1 MPEFVCRLGSSDG
14 SVLELRRV
22 AVSAD
27 ALRRELEG
35 EGFHIFSV
43 SRARSRIRMTLLS
56 GAEKV
61 RSQDFLLFNTQLRT
75 LLRAG
80 LPLAQSL
87 ELLKAQQTH
96 PHFRALLDKVHQQ
109 VTTGVALSDAFLS
122 LGDVFPRLYANSLRA
137 GERSGELESVIGRF
151 IQYQRLVESVRK
163 KIVAAL
169 TYPAVLVSLA
179 VALVVLLVAYV
190 IPRFSDFYLQFGSE
204 LPLPTRIVLGVAQT
218 VERNLIFIV
227 IGGVLAAWGFRTWKA
242 SPSGRRVIDRW
253 TLWIPLLGRLAQQ
266 FALSQFTRSLAVLL
280 GGGTPMVPALET
292 AATSVK
298 NVHIA
303 ELFLGCVQ
311 EVQEGRP
318 LSDALE
324 DTGRAPGLALAMIRV
339 GESTGALPEML
350 EHTANFFDEEIEYS
364 LTRITTLFE
373 PMILVF
379 MGIVIAGLLLAVY
392 YPLLRLVSTIA

>member
-1 MPEFVCRLGSSDG
+1 MPEFLCRLGAPDG
-14 SVLELRRV
+14 SVIELRRV

-27 ALRRELEG
+27 ALQRELEG
-35 EGFHIFSV
+35 EGFHIFGV
-43 SRARSRIRMTLLS
+43 ARARSRIRLPLVS
-56 GAEKV
+56 RSEKV
-61 RSQDFLLFNTQLRT
+61 ASQDFLLFNTQLRT

-87 ELLKAQQTH
+87 DLLKQQQTD
-96 PHFRALLDKVHQQ
+96 PHFRALLDKVHTQ
-109 VTTGVALSDAFLS
+109 VTTGVSLSDAFLS

-151 IQYQRLVESVRK
+151 IEYQRMVETVRK

-169 TYPAVLVSLA
+169 TYPAVLVTLA
-179 VALVVLLVAYV
+179 IALVVLLVVYV

-204 LPLPTRIVLGVAQT
+204 LPLPTRIVLVVATT
-218 VERNLIFIV
+218 VESNVIWI
-227 IGGVLAAWGFRTWKA
+227 IGGTVLAVWGFRTWKA
-242 SPSGRRVIDRW
+242 SPAGRRIVDRW
-253 TLWIPLLGRLAQQ
+253 TLRIPLLGRLAQL
-266 FALSQFTRSLAVLL
+266 FALSQFTRSMSVLL
-280 GGGTPMVPALET
+280 SGGTPMVPALET

-303 ELFLGCVQ
+303 ELFLRCVQ

-324 DTGRAPGLALAMIRV
+324 DTGKAPGLALAMIRV

-350 EHTANFFDEEIEYS
+350 EHTSDFFDEEIEFS
-364 LTRITTLFE
+364 LTRMTTLFE
-373 PMILVF
+373 PMILVV
-379 MGIVIAGLLLAVY
+379 MGVIIAGLLLAVY